1 MYIAVS
7 AMDSC
12 DQVLKGRPYGG
23 SAIIY
28 WAKLASVISVCAT
41 HSDRFCAIVSDLPCG
56 KKLLVISPPIMGCLL
71 RSIVFLHCL
80 NELAGFVSAK
90 R

>member
-12 DQVLKGRPYGG
+12 DQALKGRPYGG

-28 WAKLASVISVCAT
+28 WAKLASAISVCAT

-56 KKLLVISPPIMGCLL
+56 KKLLVIFVYLPPIMGCLL
-71 RSIVFLHCL
+71 RSIVFCI
-80 NELAGFVSAK
+80 V
-90 R
+90 